1 MASVADSGD
10 GHAGRVIAAAL
21 AAIAGAYAALAFPP
35 VGLPLAAAA
44 LAWVHARRGPI
55 AAVALAVLA
64 GGSTVVADRVGPLYV
79 TPWLLVAGPA
89 AAAMVK
95 RVRFETVV
103 LVLTVVV
110 AAVWAGAVAGAAAA
124 QGTDVASMFRESVLQ
139 AANQGIVGAGA
150 SDAEAR
156 KQLQELATS
165 VVRVLPS
172 VLAFLAGVTA
182 VASVGAVVATLRRS
196 GAEVR
201 TVPPLAEFDLD
212 PRVVWALIGALV
224 LLAADKFSGNW
235 RGGTLGV
242 VGENVLL
249 TMRWVLF
256 AQGIAVFAGLYE
268 RSKMSRAG
276 RAFGYAALAIT
287 EAVLPLVS
295 LTGLVDI
302 WLNLRKLPRDGRA
315 EAPASPE

>member
-10 GHAGRVIAAAL
+10 GYAGRTIAAVL

-35 VGLPLAAAA
+35 AGLPLAAAA
-44 LAWVHARRGPI
+44 LAWIHVRRGPI

-64 GGSTVVADRVGPLYV
+64 GGSTVAADRVGPLYV
-79 TPWLLVAGPA
+79 TPWLLLAGPA
-89 AAAMVK
+89 AAAMLK
-95 RVRFETVV
+95 RKRFETVA
-103 LVLTVVV
+103 LVLTVAVG
-110 AAVWAGAVAGAAAA
+110 AVWAGAIAGVAAA
-124 QGTDVASMFRESVLQ
+124 QGTDVASMFREGMQQ
-139 AANQGIVGAGA
+139 AASQGLLGA
-150 SDAEAR
+150 DAGSEQAR
-156 KQLQELATS
+156 QQLEELAATAA
-165 VVRVLPS
+165 RVMPS

-182 VASVGAVVATLRRS
+182 VASVGAVVAILRRA

-201 TVPPLAEFDLD
+201 AVPPLAEFDLD

-224 LLAADKFSGNW
+224 LMAADKFSGGW
-235 RGGTLGV
+235 RGGALGV
-242 VGENVLL
+242 IGENVLL

-276 RAFGYAALAIT
+276 RAFGYVALAIT

-302 WLNLRKLPRDGRA
+302 WLNVRKLPRDGRRD
-315 EAPASPE
+315 APPQPE

>member
-10 GHAGRVIAAAL
+10 GHAGRVIAAVL
-21 AAIAGAYAALAFPP
+21 AAIAGAYVTLAFPP

-44 LAWVHARRGPI
+44 LAWIYVRRGPI
-55 AAVALAVLA
+55 AAIALAVLA
-64 GGSTVVADRVGPLYV
+64 GGSTVAADRVGPLYV
-79 TPWLLVAGPA
+79 TPWLLVAGPVA
-89 AAAMVK
+89 VAMLE

-103 LVLTVVV
+103 LVLTVAV
-110 AAVWAGAVAGAAAA
+110 AAVWAGAVTGAAAA

-139 AANQGIVGAGA
+139 AANQGIVGAEAG
-150 SDAEAR
+150 DAEAR

-201 TVPPLAEFDLD
+201 TVPPLAGFDLD

-224 LLAADKFSGNW
+224 LLAADKFSGGW
-235 RGGTLGV
+235 HGGTLGV

-302 WLNLRKLPRDGRA
+302 WLNLRKLPRDGRT
-315 EAPASPE
+315 EAPSQPE

>member
-21 AAIAGAYAALAFPP
+21 AALAGAHVALAFPP

-44 LAWVHARRGPI
+44 LAWVYVRRGPV

-64 GGSTVVADRVGPLYV
+64 GSSTVARDLVGPLYV
-79 TPWLLVAGPA
+79 TPWLLVAGPGT
-89 AAAMVK
+89 AAMLK
-95 RVRFETVV
+95 RRRFETVV
-103 LVLTVVV
+103 LVATVVIG
-110 AAVWAGAVAGAAAA
+110 AVWAVMIAGAAAA
-124 QGTDVASMFRESVLQ
+124 QGTDVASMFRQSVQQ
-139 AANQGIVGAGA
+139 AASQGLFGADA
-150 SDAEAR
+150 SSVQAR
-156 KQLQELATS
+156 QQIDELVATI
-165 VVRVLPS
+165 VRVMPS

-182 VASVGAVVATLRRS
+182 VASVGAVVATMRRA
-196 GAEVR
+196 GVEVP

-224 LLAADKFSGNW
+224 LIAADKFSGGW
-235 RGGTLGV
+235 HDGILAA

-268 RSKMSRAG
+268 RSRMSRAG

-302 WLNLRKLPRDGRA
+302 WLNLRKLPRDGGA
-315 EAPASPE
+315 GPARQRE